1 MVSIYSSYVFFKE
14 NRNLILILS
23 LLVIESSFC
32 IHSTFSMATEFKL
45 ERYQGKWY
53 EIARFKNPFQKKC
66 FKNVTAEYQLLDN
79 GMINVVNKCER
90 KNDERD
96 IVTGLARIQD
106 ENDHSKLEVSFF
118 DIFGWR
124 PIWGDYWV
132 LYVDPIYS
140 WSVVGDRKRQYGW
153 ILSRNPTLSSSNL
166 DRAKLIL
173 DKNGYDSTALLI
185 TSNDDEN

>member
-1 MVSIYSSYVFFKE
+1 MYSLIFSI
-14 NRNLILILS
+14 
-23 LLVIESSFC
+23 
-32 IHSTFSMATEFKL
+32 ATEFKL

-53 EIARFKNPFQKKC
+53 EIARFKTHSQKKML
-66 FKNVTAEYQLLDN
+66 KNVTAEYQLIDN

-90 KNDERD
+90 KNDEQD

-140 WSVVGDRKRQYGW
+140 WSVVGDRKNVNMDGYY
-153 ILSRNPTLSSSNL
+153 LETPLYCH
-166 DRAKLIL
+166 LI
-173 DKNGYDSTALLI
+173 
-185 TSNDDEN
+185 

>member
-1 MVSIYSSYVFFKE
+1 MFSIHSSYVFFKE
-14 NRNLILILS
+14 NRNLILIIS
-23 LLVIESSFC
+23 LFLIESLFC
-32 IHSTFSMATEFKL
+32 IHSIFSIATEFKL

-66 FKNVTAEYQLLDN
+66 LKNVTAEYQLLDN

-185 TSNDDEN
+185 TNNDDEN

>member
-1 MVSIYSSYVFFKE
+1 MFFIHSSYVFFKE

-79 GMINVVNKCER
+79 GMINVVNRCER
-90 KNDERD
+90 KNDGRD

-166 DRAKLIL
+166 DKAKLIL

>member
-1 MVSIYSSYVFFKE
+1 MFFIHSSYVFFKE

-79 GMINVVNKCER
+79 GMINVVNKCEI

-166 DRAKLIL
+166 DKAKLIL